1 MNINKYAAKNSVN
14 TIEIVSV
21 LREKLQE
28 SLSVTKKLYVN
39 LFYSSSAKVHY
50 FFIYKTKKTNSNI
63 FLA

>member
-14 TIEIVSV
+14 TIEIASV

-39 LFYSSSAKVHY
+39 LFYSSMQKY
-50 FFIYKTKKTNSNI
+50 TI
-63 FLA
+63 FLFTKQKSKILTFF